1 MKKCE
6 YEDLIDDYLLN
17 KLKKEEKEKF
27 ERHYFNCPSCFEKMI
42 ERDEM
47 ISVIKNRGNT
57 IFQEMQAPEKSQRI
71 PLGEKVFAFLT
82 PKQWAAVG
90 AAAVLILAVVLVV
103 LPYFQTSSPE
113 FFVNEDLVRSKSIT
127 LISPV
132 IDIKTVPPQ
141 FRWKSLGEDVHYK
154 IYIYNSELLWSAET
168 KENSIVLPEK
178 VKEQMTA
185 GEQYSWQ
192 VKAFS
197 SEGTLL
203 AVSSKVR
210 FEISSN

>member
-17 KLKKEEKEKF
+17 KLNKEKKEQF
-27 ERHYFNCPSCFEKMI
+27 ERHYFNCPSCFQKMI
-42 ERDEM
+42 ERDEI

-57 IFQEMQAPEKSQRI
+57 IFQEMEAPEKSRRI
-71 PLGEKVFAFLT
+71 PLKEKVFAFLP

-90 AAAVLILAVVLVV
+90 AAAALILVVVLLVV
-103 LPYFQTSSPE
+103 PQFQTSAPE

-132 IDIKTVPPQ
+132 IDIKSVPPH

-154 IYIYNSELLWSAET
+154 IYIYNSELLWSTET
-168 KENSIVLPEK
+168 EENSIVLPEK
-178 VKEQMTA
+178 VKEKMTA

-197 SEGTLL
+197 SEGTLI

-210 FEISSN
+210 FKISSN